1 MWLACRKILNRDTG
15 LVWAGRNWEGIV
27 CGWEWD
33 SLEGWVSHPDA
44 LPVSGAN
51 KWGGRPAT
59 GPEKLPSVA
68 PAVGSF
74 AGSGKSVG

>member
-15 LVWAGRNWEGIV
+15 LVWAGQNWEGIV
-27 CGWEWD
+27 RGWE
-33 SLEGWVSHPDA
+33 WVSHPDA
-44 LPVSGAN
+44 LLVSGAN

-68 PAVGSF
+68 LAVGSF